1 MATDTATTY
10 DLAERAEEQRIA
22 ALARALVTELGDAW
36 SVKPADDDG
45 RMHYGRL
52 VGPQGMALYIHGA
65 GWAGTGRLSV
75 SGDYP
80 RRDSNYYGPREGRA
94 KATIAAERA
103 QGDTLAKAAR
113 EIVSRMFNHYREQY
127 AKALA
132 QAEAHDAY
140 QSKAEQN
147 AAKMRA
153 ALGDI
158 QSDSQYTRSTR
169 GFYINMTGQT
179 YGSGDCGDD
188 SVRFDRLSTSVEKA
202 LRIAAILAEPE
213 VNA

>member
-1 MATDTATTY
+1 MAATDY

-22 ALARALVTELGDAW
+22 ALANALATELGDAW
-36 SVKPADDDG
+36 SVKRWDDDG
-45 RMHYGRL
+45 RMHYGRV
-52 VGPQGMALYIHGA
+52 VGPQGMTLYIHGA
-65 GWAGTGRLSV
+65 GWAGRGRLSV
-75 SGDYP
+75 SGEYP
-80 RRDSNYYGPREGRA
+80 RRDSNYYGPREDRA

-113 EIVSRMFNHYREQY
+113 EIVARMFNVYREQY

-132 QAEAHDAY
+132 AAEAHDRYESA
-140 QSKAEQN
+140 AEAV

-158 QSDSQYTRSTR
+158 QSDSQYRREPR
-169 GFYINMTGQT
+169 GFYVNMNGHT
-179 YGSGDCGDD
+179 YGSGDCSDD
-188 SVRFDRLSTSVEKA
+188 SVRFDRLSTSVPKA

-213 VNA
+213 ASE